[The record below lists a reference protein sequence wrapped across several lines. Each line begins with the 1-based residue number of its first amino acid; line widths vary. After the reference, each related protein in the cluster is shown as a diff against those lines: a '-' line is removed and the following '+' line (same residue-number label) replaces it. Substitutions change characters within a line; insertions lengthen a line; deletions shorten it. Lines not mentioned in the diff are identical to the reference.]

1 MPIPKAIAVFNKH
14 VTNKLVLN
22 SRKHTPPLA
31 VVNHV
36 GRKSGNKYRTPIMAF
51 EYEQGFV
58 FALTYGRDVDWVKN
72 LIAADNGTLEY
83 NGEEIKIQNI
93 RHISYDE
100 VEAVFPDRIKNF
112 LNFFSVDHCLIVD
125 KEPPDLED

>member
-1 MPIPKAIAVFNKH
+1 MPIPKAIAVFNKY
-14 VTNKLVLN
+14 VTNKFVLN

-36 GRKSGNKYRTPIMAF
+36 GRKSGKKYRTPIMAF

-125 KEPPDLED
+125 KGTPVLEG